1 MVQNNAAASSTAD
14 REIVITRMINAP
26 QALVFEAWT
35 DPAHLDEWWG
45 PTGFRNTT
53 HSVDIRTGG
62 EWIYTMHGPDGT
74 DYPNRMRFTEV
85 TAPHRL
91 AYIHD
96 AGVDGA
102 EEAFQATVTFE
113 AVGNKTKLTLHS
125 IFSSAV
131 WRNMVVEKFGAIEG
145 GNQTI
150 SRFEAQL
157 EKAMKVEELVIT
169 REVNAPREVVFKALS
184 TADVLAK
191 WWGPK
196 GMDLEHVTLDFR
208 PGGKF
213 HYCMKANGF
222 EMWGI
227 FNYREIVAPE
237 RIVFVSSFADKDG
250 NIIRAPFFDGKWPLE
265 VLNILTL
272 TEQGSKT
279 RITIIGGPI
288 NASIAELR
296 IFESNRESMQG
307 GFAGTF
313 DKLDEYLAKQN
324 G

>member
-1 MVQNNAAASSTAD
+1 MTQNNAAASSTAD

-26 QALVFEAWT
+26 QALVFEVWT

-45 PTGFRNTT
+45 PKGFANTT

-74 DYPNRMRFTEV
+74 DYPNRMRFKEV

-96 AGVDGA
+96 EGRDND
-102 EEAFQATVTFE
+102 ENAFEATVTFE
-113 AVGNKTKLTLHS
+113 AVGDKTKLTLHT
-125 IFSSAV
+125 IFPTAAQ
-131 WRNMVVEKFGAIEG
+131 RKLVVEKFGAIEG

-157 EKAMKVEELVIT
+157 EQAMQVQQLVIT
-169 REVNAPREVVFKALS
+169 REVNAPREVVFKAFS
-184 TADVLAK
+184 SADALAK

-196 GMDLEHVTLDFR
+196 GMDLDHVALDFR

-227 FNYREIVAPE
+227 FHYREIVAPE

-250 NIIRAPFFDGKWPLE
+250 NIIRAPFFEGKWPLE
-265 VLNILTL
+265 VLNVLTL
-272 TEQGSKT
+272 TEKGDKT
-279 RITIIGGPI
+279 LITIAGGPI

-296 IFESNRESMQG
+296 QFESNHESMQG

-324 G
+324 N